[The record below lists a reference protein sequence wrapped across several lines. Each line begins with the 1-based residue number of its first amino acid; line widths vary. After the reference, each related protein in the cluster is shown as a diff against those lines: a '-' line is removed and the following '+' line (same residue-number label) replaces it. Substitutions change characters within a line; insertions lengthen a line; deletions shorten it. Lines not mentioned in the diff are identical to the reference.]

1 MEMALLLLILPLLL
15 STAAACDRCVHVSTA
30 AYFSNDS
37 ALNSG
42 ACGYGSLAFG
52 FNGGYLAAA
61 VPSLYKQALCSKDG
75 TKVILT
81 DHNYSNFTGFVLSS
95 RAFQGMA
102 ITGFGRKL
110 SGLGI
115 VDVEYKRV
123 PCDYKNKTLAVRV
136 EEFSKKPNYLALKVL
151 YQGGQTDITGIDVVK
166 NKTLAVRVEEFSKK
180 PNYLALKV
188 LYQGGQT
195 DITGIDV
202 VKVGLSI
209 GTSMSRNF
217 GAVWDTSK
225 APPGPLLLKFKVT
238 SGFNGKYVQ
247 ASNPLPADWKPGF
260 IYDTGVQ
267 ISDIAQESCSPCND
281 KPWI

>member
-1 MEMALLLLILPLLL
+1 MTLLLLILPLLL
-15 STAAACDRCVHVSTA
+15 SAAAACDRCVHVSKA

-61 VPSLYKQALCSKDG
+61 VPSLYRQGSGCGACFQIRCNDTALCSKAG

-102 ITGFGRKL
+102 ITGLGRKL

-115 VDVEYKRV
+115 VGVEYKRV

-136 EEFSKKPNYLALKVL
+136 EEFSKKPNYLAIKVL
-151 YQGGQTDITGIDVVK
+151 YQGGQTDI
-166 NKTLAVRVEEFSKK
+166 S
-180 PNYLALKV
+180 
-188 LYQGGQT
+188 
-195 DITGIDV
+195 GIDV
-202 VKVGLSI
+202 VKVGLSN

-217 GAVWDTSK
+217 GAIWDTSK
-225 APPGPLLLKFKVT
+225 TPPGPLLLKFKVT
-238 SGFNGKYVQ
+238 SGFNGKYIL
-247 ASNPLPADWKPGF
+247 ASKALPADWRPGF
-260 IYDTGVQ
+260 VYDTGVQ

-281 KPWI
+281 KPWL